1 MSEIRILKAL
11 YNHRMKKILASILI
25 CVAAACSTKQDGP
38 NLSELKTEISAT
50 EKAFLNAAQTKGAA
64 FAFHAF
70 ADSTAVIKR
79 MKDSLIIGKE
89 NIKLFYSNTIYR
101 DAKVEWHP
109 DVINVSGSGDMAYSY
124 GKYTWQ
130 VKDSSGIYKTHKGVY
145 QTVWKKQKDGTWK
158 YVWD

>member
-1 MSEIRILKAL
+1 M
-11 YNHRMKKILASILI
+11 LAFLMM
-25 CVAAACSTKQDGP
+25 ACSTEHK
-38 NLSELKTEISAT
+38 NLDVSQLKTEIRAT

-89 NIKLFYSNTIYR
+89 NIKLFYSNSIYR
-101 DAKVEWHP
+101 DAKVEWNP

-130 VKDSSGIYKTHKGVY
+130 VKDSGGIYKTHKGVY